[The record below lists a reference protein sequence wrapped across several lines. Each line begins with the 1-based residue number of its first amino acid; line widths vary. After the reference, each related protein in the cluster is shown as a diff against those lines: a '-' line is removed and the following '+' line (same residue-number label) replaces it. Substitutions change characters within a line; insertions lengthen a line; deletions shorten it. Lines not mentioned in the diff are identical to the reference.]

1 MKLISQN
8 LYKFSLFVGLSLV
21 LGSCSS
27 YDQFR
32 HITEEFE
39 VPTKIYKVEYNQAW
53 QAVSDVMKKYNLEVK
68 SQQSGL
74 IKTRWEDNTLEL
86 NFSDSFGSSD
96 TIKGAKFKLVV
107 NVIKGFRGTREVSKV
122 TVFKRQLIEQDF
134 LQGWKV
140 VPSDGILEKTIL
152 YRIDRILRIEKK
164 LKSIEEQRSQE
175 AEKDL
180 LES

>member
-1 MKLISQN
+1 MKLLSQKLTKFAIFIS
-8 LYKFSLFVGLSLV
+8 LITSFSGC
-21 LGSCSS
+21 GS

-53 QAVSDVMKKYNLEVK
+53 QAVSDIMKKYNLEVK

-74 IKTRWEDNTLEL
+74 IKTRWEDNTLEI

-96 TIKGAKFKLVV
+96 SIKGAKFKLVV
-107 NVIKGFRGTREVSKV
+107 NVIKGFRGTREVTKV

-152 YRIDRILRIEKK
+152 YRIDRILRIEQK
-164 LKSIEEQRSQE
+164 LKMIEEQRSRE

-180 LES
+180 LEL

>member
-1 MKLISQN
+1 MQ
-8 LYKFSLFVGLSLV
+8 SLA
-21 LGSCSS
+21 SCSS
-27 YDQFR
+27 YEQFR
-32 HITEEFE
+32 YITEEFE
-39 VPTKIYKVEYNQAW
+39 IPTKIYKVEYNQAW

-68 SQQSGL
+68 SQQSGI

-96 TIKGAKFKLVV
+96 AIKGARFKLIV
-107 NVIKGFRGTREVSKV
+107 NVIKGFRGSREVSKV

-152 YRIDRILRIEKK
+152 YRIDRILRIEQK
-164 LKSIEEQRSQE
+164 LKQIEDQRSKE